1 MSVPEFHIR
10 FEDRHLA
17 VAVKGAQI
25 LDPVSFKLYL
35 AGPVRKRL
43 EDADHTL
50 SFEDDLRGL
59 VTTGM
64 ASDVLVNILAA
75 VTPHEDWQ
83 VGEALAECLLE
94 DIEGAV
100 WPWNAERDKRTPKAS
115 LPGADMIGFVRLD
128 GQVYLLLGETKTSS
142 AEQSPPNV
150 MSGRTG
156 MIQQLD
162 RLATETQIHR
172 SLLTWLHARCTGT
185 VHWNLYQE
193 AVRHYLESGGKA
205 LVLYGLL
212 MRDTLPAPADLA
224 MRAKKFSETVTP
236 PTRVN
241 LQAWYLPNR
250 IRDWALLVRGGTP

>member
-1 MSVPEFHIR
+1 MSVPDVHVQYEER
-10 FEDRHLA
+10 RLA

-25 LDPVSFKLYL
+25 LDSESFRVYL
-35 AGPVRKRL
+35 CGPVRERL
-43 EDADHTL
+43 EDVDHAR

-64 ASDVLVNILAA
+64 ASDVLAGILASTT
-75 VTPHEDWQ
+75 VHEDWQ

-100 WPWNAERDKRTPKAS
+100 WPWNTERDKRTPKAS

-128 GQVYLLLGETKTSS
+128 GQVFLLLGETKTSS
-142 AEQSPPNV
+142 AVQSPPNV
-150 MSGRTG
+150 MTGRTG

-172 SLLTWLHARCTGT
+172 SLLTWLHARCKNT
-185 VHWNLYQE
+185 VYWPLYQE
-193 AVRHYLESGGKA
+193 AARHYLNSGGKA

-212 MRDTLPAPADLA
+212 MRDTLPTPTDLA
-224 MRAKKFSETVTP
+224 TRANALSTLVSL
-236 PTRVN
+236 PTRVS
-241 LQAWYLPNR
+241 LQAWYLPSP
-250 IRDWALLVRGGTP
+250 IRDWPLLVQGGMP